1 MKNSIKIIRIIFI
14 VLIIASII
22 SICKFGIDIY
32 IMQKLDVKE
41 EKKYKA
47 IVNIDETEK
56 IMRFK
61 FISVDNNY

>member
-41 EKKYKA
+41 EKKYEA

>member
-32 IMQKLDVKE
+32 IMQKIDVKE
-41 EKKYKA
+41 EKKYEA